1 MTRSVSI
8 EYSFPEVEI
17 VIAEFA
23 DFGVY
28 SVTDE
33 VECSGSRKEF

>member
-1 MTRSVSI
+1 MSI
-8 EYSFPEVEI
+8 DYSFPEVI

-28 SVTDE
+28 RVTDE
-33 VECSGSRKEF
+33 VACSGVQWV